1 MASGGERGVEL
12 AELIRQLRKE
22 LKAAA
27 AEGAEAGEA
36 LQFEVGPVEVE
47 ATVAISREA
56 GANGKVRF
64 WVVEA
69 GGDGRFAR
77 SATQRITLTL
87 HPKVVAQDGTTRS
100 PLISGDEVDGE
111 R

>member
-12 AELIRQLRKE
+12 ADPVRQLWDE

-27 AEGAEAGEA
+27 EAGA
-36 LQFEVGPVEVE
+36 TLRFEVGSVNVE
-47 ATVAISREA
+47 ATVAVPREA
-56 GANGKVRF
+56 GANGEARF

-77 SATQRITLTL
+77 SATRRITLTPQ
-87 HPKVVAQDGTTRS
+87 PKAVTQDGTTRS